1 MIDQLIDSALSVS
14 LLILLVLALRGPV
27 ARHFGARAA
36 YALWLGPLVRLVV
49 PMIGVWAPL
58 NEGSIPPA
66 IGGAMPEIVIAR
78 VPTAAGFDALF
89 WVVALWAAG
98 AVAYLAVQLVRHHLF
113 LHRALRSGT
122 RLDLP
127 DVLYDVV
134 ASHDV
139 AGPMATGLIHPLILV
154 PADFTERF
162 TPEQQRLALLHEQ
175 LHHRR
180 GDIWATA
187 AALIVTALLW
197 FNPFAHLALGA
208 FRRDMEAAC
217 DSAVLAAVM
226 PDESPLYAET
236 ILRSAARPVPRSL
249 CALTSLDELKGR
261 LTMLTRTHGRGR
273 KLAGFGIAAGLT
285 ASGLA
290 FTAPAVSHPQEE
302 HEIVRKVVIK
312 GVDGKEV
319 TTETKDGEDLITR
332 PECTGEKV
340 EIASEGGISA
350 GKKEAIKIV
359 LCGKDGESGAQ
370 LADGLVKALSR
381 IESDS
386 DLDAQTKSN
395 LKAKIEAKIR
405 ELRARG

>member
-1 MIDQLIDSALSVS
+1 MIDQLIDNALSVS
-14 LLILLVLALRGPV
+14 LLILLVLVLRGPV
-27 ARHFGARAA
+27 ARQFGARAA
-36 YALWLGPLVRLVV
+36 YALWLAPLVRLVV
-49 PMIGVWAPL
+49 PPLGAWAPL
-58 NEGSIPPA
+58 EGGVIEPA
-66 IGGAMPEIVIAR
+66 IGGGMPEIIIAR
-78 VPTAAGFDALF
+78 VPAVSSFDALF
-89 WVVALWAAG
+89 GVIALWAVG

-113 LHRALRSGT
+113 LHRALQSAT

-127 DVLYDVV
+127 DVPYDVV
-134 ASHDV
+134 ASHAV

-154 PADFTERF
+154 PADFTARF

-180 GDIWATA
+180 GDIWASA
-187 AALIVTALLW
+187 AALFVTALLW

-217 DSAVLAAVM
+217 DSAVLAAVR

-236 ILRSAARPVPRSL
+236 ILRSATRPVPRSL

-261 LTMLTRTHGRGR
+261 LTMLTRIHGRGR

-285 ASGLA
+285 ATGLA
-290 FTAPAVSHPQEE
+290 VTVPAAAGPQEE
-302 HEIVRKVVIK
+302 HAIVRKVVVK
-312 GVDGKEV
+312 GPDGKEV
-319 TTETKDGEDLITR
+319 ITETKDGDTLIAR
-332 PECTGEKV
+332 PECKGEKI
-340 EIASEGGISA
+340 EIASEGGAGA
-350 GKKEAIKIV
+350 GKKEAFKIL

-370 LADGLVKALSR
+370 LADGLAKALSR

-386 DLDAQTKSN
+386 DLNAKTKAD